1 MEINELM
8 NMPVNEL
15 MAALIHSEVDA
26 EPAEDELQHW
36 GVQGMKWGVRRYQ
49 NKDGSLTKAGKK
61 RYGTRTN
68 FDRVQAAKKAAE
80 KYNSKEA
87 KAKRK
92 ADARAEAEIAKYRK
106 KMGEKDK
113 KDDESDESKPKTT
126 SGNDSADA
134 KPKRKPISEMNDD
147 ELRQVVNRLQLEKQF
162 NEYYSALH
170 PKKVSIGE
178 KFMNKMK
185 DAAVDVTVD
194 VAKNTT
200 KSFMD
205 KKLKEILGNEAKPDK
220 WEQMKKEVEHL
231 DLEKRYNDYKKTKSA
246 EQLADEALAAEAK
259 RLQNRRLVK
268 IIKKELGE
276 D

>member
-1 MEINELM
+1 MENNELM
-8 NMPVNEL
+8 NMPVNDL

-26 EPAEDELQHW
+26 EPSEDELQHW
-36 GVQGMKWGVRRYQ
+36 GVQGMRWGVRRYQ

-126 SGNDSADA
+126 SGNDTADA
-134 KPKRKPISEMNDD
+134 KPKKTVLSELSDD
-147 ELRQVVNRLQLEKQF
+147 ELRAIVTRLSMEKQYRQYMA
-162 NEYYSALH
+162 ELH
-170 PKKVSIGE
+170 P
-178 KFMNKMK
+178 
-185 DAAVDVTVD
+185 
-194 VAKNTT
+194 
-200 KSFMD
+200 
-205 KKLKEILGNEAKPDK
+205 
-220 WEQMKKEVEHL
+220 
-231 DLEKRYNDYKKTKSA
+231 KTKSA
-246 EQLADEALAAEAK
+246 GKKFVEKAFNDVIVPAATQSG
-259 RLQNRRLVK
+259 RTILQNQFTKMGENLLK
-268 IIKKELGE
+268 NAMNDNGSKPNANNNDKDKK
-276 D
+276 

>member
-1 MEINELM
+1 MENNELM

-15 MAALIHSEVDA
+15 MTALIHSEVDA
-26 EPAEDELQHW
+26 DPAEDELQHW
-36 GVQGMKWGVRRYQ
+36 GVQGMRWGVRRYQ

-126 SGNDSADA
+126 SGNETADA
-134 KPKRKPISEMNDD
+134 KSKKTVLSELSDD
-147 ELRQVVNRLQLEKQF
+147 ELRVIVNRLNMEKQYRQYMA
-162 NEYYSALH
+162 ELH
-170 PKKVSIGE
+170 P
-178 KFMNKMK
+178 
-185 DAAVDVTVD
+185 
-194 VAKNTT
+194 
-200 KSFMD
+200 
-205 KKLKEILGNEAKPDK
+205 
-220 WEQMKKEVEHL
+220 Q
-231 DLEKRYNDYKKTKSA
+231 TKSA
-246 EQLADEALAAEAK
+246 GKKFVEKAFNDVIVPAATQSG
-259 RLQNRRLVK
+259 RTILQNQFTKMGENLLK
-268 IIKKELGE
+268 NAMNDNGSKPNNTNNNANNNGNDKDKK
-276 D
+276 